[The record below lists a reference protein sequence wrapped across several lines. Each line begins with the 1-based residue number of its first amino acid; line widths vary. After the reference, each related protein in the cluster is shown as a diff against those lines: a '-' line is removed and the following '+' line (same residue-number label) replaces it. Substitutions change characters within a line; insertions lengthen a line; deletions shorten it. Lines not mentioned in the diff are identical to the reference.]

1 MWGKFLTCPLLLA
14 RKLKTC
20 ATFVCIDRAGRSR
33 FHYLVK
39 SALAGFIFLLATATP
54 ARTNDEARVLAKVD
68 PLPVALSDDFE
79 FRKTKLFSLGRAG
92 VSQQAANK
100 RFSGRSR
107 SRASAAVAEA
117 SINFESRY
125 RLHGAV
131 TSLDERERS
140 GNYFDFFWRAKRDAD
155 ITVRFE
161 YRQELLRS
169 FVQAREIRY
178 PNARG
183 YHKTEFAIIGDD
195 FFDDGRVIAW
205 RCLLIEN
212 GHIVA
217 ENRSYLW
224 K

>member
-1 MWGKFLTCPLLLA
+1 MKSVARMLA
-14 RKLKTC
+14 FVLC
-20 ATFVCIDRAGRSR
+20 ATVASAAADEAKV
-33 FHYLVK
+33 LVK
-39 SALAGFIFLLATATP
+39 
-54 ARTNDEARVLAKVD
+54 VD
-68 PLPVALSDDFE
+68 SLPVALSNDFE
-79 FRKTKLFSLGRAG
+79 FRKTKLFSLGRTTSEEARA
-92 VSQQAANK
+92 VSKKFA
-100 RFSGRSR
+100 GRSG
-107 SRASAAVAEA
+107 SRANTAVAEA

-131 TSLDERERS
+131 TALDERERS

-155 ITVRFE
+155 ITVRLE
-161 YRQELLRS
+161 YRQEELRS

-183 YHKTEFAIIGDD
+183 NHKSEFAIVGDD
-195 FFDDGRVIAW
+195 FFDDGRVTAW

-224 K
+224 R